1 MIGLNLFFENI
12 SKSFGSKIVFEG
24 LTGKISRGDRIGL
37 LGTNGV
43 GKSTLARI
51 LAGLEARDSGEIILS
66 PSSIKLLYIEQYPEF
81 DERITVYDELYKYA
95 LQGRDAPIAH
105 SITQE
110 CFEKIDLNRKLWEQ
124 RAVTLSGGE
133 KTKLALCRA
142 MVCDYD
148 ILILDEPTN
157 HLDMESSEMLEDFL
171 ANLDKTLLVI
181 SHDRYFLD
189 NTVTK
194 IWELSRAG
202 LKVYEGNYSDY
213 KYQKEIETKSH
224 IKQYNKQQKEIQH
237 LKQLIEERKSWYKS
251 AHKGAGQ
258 NDFYRSKAKKHAG
271 VIKAKQRQLEKLQ
284 ANKIARPQK
293 ELSPAFDIINKNI
306 VGRKLP
312 PLLVCVQDLTKSFGE
327 RLLFKNVSINIM
339 RQDRVAILGKN
350 GTGKTTFLK
359 ILCGI
364 DNAYEG
370 KVTINPSVKVGYF
383 AQELDNLREGNTVL
397 DEALSAGGTQEE
409 ARTLLASLLFKGDEV
424 FKKIDLLS
432 MGEKCRVAFAK
443 LILSGANLLVLDEPT
458 NYMDILSREKIE
470 QALEDFQGSIIF
482 VSHDR
487 YFVSRI
493 ANRVWEIEDQKLK
506 CYSGGYE
513 YYLQKKRMAQI
524 ENKASHN
531 IEDEIRRLELE
542 LAYLGGRLDLTL
554 DEEEKMQL
562 NEKFL
567 ATARKLNEYKRLLK
581 NLC

>member
-1 MIGLNLFFENI
+1 MVGLNLFFENI
-12 SKSFGSKIVFEG
+12 SKSFGSKIIFEK
-24 LTGKISRGDRIGL
+24 LTGKISRDDRIGL
-37 LGTNGV
+37 LGANGV

-51 LAGLEARDSGEIILS
+51 FAGLETRDSGEIILA
-66 PSSIKLLYIEQYPEF
+66 PPNIKLLYIEQYPEF
-81 DERITVYDELYKYA
+81 DEKITVYDELYKYA
-95 LQGRDAPIAH
+95 LQEGDAQKAH
-105 SITQE
+105 TITRE
-110 CFEKIDLNRKLWEQ
+110 CLERMDLNRKLWEQ

-157 HLDMESSEMLEDFL
+157 HLDMKSSEMLEDFL

-213 KYQKEIETKSH
+213 KFQKEIETKNH
-224 IKQYNKQQKEIQH
+224 IKQYDKQQREIRH
-237 LKQLIEERKSWYKS
+237 LKQVIEERKSWYKS

-271 VIKAKQRQLEKLQ
+271 VIKAKQRQLERLQ

-312 PLLVCVQDLTKSFGE
+312 PLLVRVQDLTKSFGE
-327 RLLFKNVSINIM
+327 RHLFENVSINIM
-339 RQDRVAILGKN
+339 RQDKVAILGKN

-364 DNAYEG
+364 DNHYEG

-383 AQELDNLREGNTVL
+383 AQELDNLGKENTIL
-397 DEALSAGGTQEE
+397 NESLSAGGTQEE
-409 ARTLLASLLFKGDEV
+409 ARTLLACLLFKGDEV

-443 LILSGANLLVLDEPT
+443 LILSGASLLVLDEPT

-470 QALEDFQGSIIF
+470 EVLEDFQGSIIF

-493 ANRVWEIEDQKLK
+493 ANKIWEIEDKKLK

-513 YYLQKKRMAQI
+513 YYLQKKQKI
-524 ENKASHN
+524 ENKSETSQN
-531 IEDEIRRLELE
+531 LEDEIRRLELE
-542 LAYLGGRLDLTL
+542 LAYLGGRLDLAL
-554 DEEEKMQL
+554 DEEEKVQL

-567 ATARKLNEYKRLLK
+567 TIAKKLNEYKSML
-581 NLC
+581 